1 MKRIPLGGLP
11 SLCANNLAMPAMS
24 SPIISGPTKGTFWS
38 GGAITGGAG
47 GGGGGGGPAIGGGG
61 GAIGGGGGGID
72 GGGGSGGIPGPRPIG
87 GPIIGGGITGGGGV
101 GASATLS
108 ATESGIGG
116 TMASSIGSSAT
127 VISGIASCLDRSN
140 LLSILPG
147 IPSRPYIPSI
157 SLGSTAGA

>member
-1 MKRIPLGGLP
+1 MFVSPPSCMKRIPLGGLP

-47 GGGGGGGPAIGGGG
+47 GSGGGGGPAIGGG
-61 GAIGGGGGGID
+61 
-72 GGGGSGGIPGPRPIG
+72 
-87 GPIIGGGITGGGGV
+87 ITGGEAV